1 MPANGGST
9 PFSACRRLPHVRIRD
24 VLADKGGHIVTVWPD
39 RRLDH
44 VAQLFDN
51 RNIAS
56 VVVVDHDGRQ
66 MGIVSHRELVH
77 ALARYGSAA
86 LDLRAGQVM
95 LSPAPSCGL
104 DDTVGDVLRLMT
116 DNRVRHV
123 LVLRDGAMVGI
134 VSIGDLVK
142 IRLTDAELENRVL
155 REMALARLAT

>member
-1 MPANGGST
+1 M
-9 PFSACRRLPHVRIRD
+9 RISD
-24 VLADKGGHIVTVWPD
+24 VLADKGSHIVTIWPD
-39 RRLDH
+39 RRLGH
-44 VAQLFDN
+44 VAQLFDD

-56 VVVVDHDGRQ
+56 VVVVDHSGRQ
-66 MGIVSHRELVH
+66 VGIVSHRELVH
-77 ALARYGSAA
+77 ALARYGASA
-86 LDLRAGQVM
+86 LELRAGQVM

-104 DDTVGDVLRLMT
+104 DDTVGEVLRQMS

-155 REMALARLAT
+155 REIALARLAT